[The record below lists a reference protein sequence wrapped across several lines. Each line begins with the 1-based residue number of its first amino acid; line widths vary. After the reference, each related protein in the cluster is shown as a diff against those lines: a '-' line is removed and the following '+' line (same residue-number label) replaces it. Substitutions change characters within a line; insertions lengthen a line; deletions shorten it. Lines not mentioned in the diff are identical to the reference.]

1 MGKKDVL
8 SRYARTEDGRI
19 IIDVAAD
26 RVKDLYNDFDKRA
39 PYMKKDLDQELVDY
53 LIDCALE
60 IGKKPF
66 SIRINLPSVPGS
78 ESISRVR
85 ESVQR
90 FFEYLEAAEHREMR
104 KILRTSLILLAIGLV
119 LIVMSIWFN
128 RAMASSDSV
137 VANVFSEGLT
147 IAAWVSFWEALAT
160 FLIQWPSRR
169 GDIKLYRR
177 LAASTVEFQVL
188 SSEHI

>member
-8 SRYARTEDGRI
+8 SRYAQTEDGRI
-19 IIDVAAD
+19 VIDVAAD
-26 RVKDLYNDFDKRA
+26 RVEDLYNDFDKRA

-66 SIRINLPSVPGS
+66 SIRINLPLIPGS

-85 ESVQR
+85 ESIQR

-104 KILRTSLILLAIGLV
+104 KILRTSFILLAIGMV
-119 LIVMSIWFN
+119 LIVLSIWFN

-137 VANVFSEGLT
+137 VAKVFSEGLT

-169 GDIKLYRR
+169 GDIGLYRR
-177 LAASTVEFQVL
+177 LADSHVEFQVL